1 MPTSPTVSDLR
12 ATDLPDCDVCQI
24 TSLMSN
30 IERSMFVLH
39 EVLNDLICDV
49 DRLGFYHFYNKYKI
63 SDKTYRSSKELERA
77 RPVPDMNL
85 IITGDSKS
93 DIFHSIENNI
103 GYLGLTRDGP
113 LIPQADTRYRCQSSH
128 VFIGQFSGFKKI
140 H

>member
-1 MPTSPTVSDLR
+1 
-12 ATDLPDCDVCQI
+12 
-24 TSLMSN
+24 
-30 IERSMFVLH
+30 MFVFH
-39 EVLNDLICDV
+39 EALTDLICDV

-128 VFIGQFSGFKKI
+128 VFIGFIRNSFWYDLKPKLNAFDEI
-140 H
+140 TFLDYDESYLLTTKRL

>member
-24 TSLMSN
+24 TSLISN
-30 IERSMFVLH
+30 TERSMFVFQ
-39 EVLNDLICDV
+39 EALNDLICDV
-49 DRLGFYHFYNKYKI
+49 DISGFYHFHNKYKI

-113 LIPQADTRYRCQSSH
+113 LI
-128 VFIGQFSGFKKI
+128 
-140 H
+140 